1 MPQLNFNMLATEGP
15 QSVYQGFMQ
24 GQQLQNKMLADQQ
37 ALEAQRQTQQLNAL
51 KMRGVEQDYAS
62 KVRAEKANLFKEG
75 LLRAATPEAART
87 LIKRQYSDPDLGPF
101 LQRSI
106 PIEDAL
112 AEISDD
118 PAQFEKF
125 KMQEALG
132 MSGYIKSQE
141 PKVTPTGD
149 VWDPVKREFIR
160 KPTTAA
166 RSAPVAVVGPDN
178 KPVLVSREDAIG
190 KTPATAAVLKSL
202 LPPAAKNSGVNSG
215 DEELLGKAIL
225 DGRLDPNKVN
235 SKNAKIYAGALRRD
249 PEANLLEL
257 GVASAGA
264 LAGERSLGV
273 QTAKMSTAAN
283 EANKMIGI
291 ARGLSDEVDRTE
303 FPTINAISNAVSRGT
318 GDVKIVQLNTAL
330 NALVNSYAR
339 AISPTGAPTVSDKN
353 HAREVVNAAYSNN
366 QLNGI
371 LDIMQSEMAIARE
384 AAGTAS
390 TELKAARE
398 KSKGRAT
405 ENASRPTGVGADWT
419 LMADK
424 NGNKAWVSPDRKSFK
439 EVK

>member
-1 MPQLNFNMLATEGP
+1 MPQLNFNALASEGP
-15 QSVYQGFMQ
+15 QGVYQGFMQ

-62 KVRAEKANLFKEG
+62 KVRAEKANMFKEG

-101 LQRSI
+101 LQQSI
-106 PIEDAL
+106 PLEDAL

-118 PAQFEKF
+118 PKMFQKYQ
-125 KMQEALG
+125 MQEALG
-132 MSGYIKSQE
+132 MPAYIKSQE

-160 KPTTAA
+160 KPVTAA
-166 RSAPVAVVGPDN
+166 PKLVQVVGPDGQPTW
-178 KPVLVSREDAIG
+178 KPASEAAGLRAYVRQPVGKSGAIG
-190 KTPATAAVLKSL
+190 GVGPDDEAL
-202 LPPAAKNSGVNSG
+202 LSN
-215 DEELLGKAIL
+215 AIIE
-225 DGRLDPNKVN
+225 GRLDPNRVN
-235 SKNAKIYAGALRRD
+235 SKNAKIYAGALRRN

-257 GVASAGA
+257 GVAGAGA

-283 EANKMIGI
+283 EANQMIGI
-291 ARGLSDEVDRTE
+291 ARELSTAVDRTE
-303 FPTINAISNAVSRGT
+303 FPTINAISNAVSKGT
-318 GDVKIVQLNTAL
+318 GDVNIVQLNTAL

-339 AISPTGAPTVSDKN
+339 AISPTGTPTVSDKN

-384 AAGTAS
+384 SAGKAS

-398 KSKGRAT
+398 KSKGRTT
-405 ENASRPTGVGADWT
+405 EDANRPAGVGADWT
-419 LMADK
+419 LMTDK